1 MSIIKE
7 IRRIHDVLYTLAN
20 KGEEEIIPIM
30 LCILH
35 KYRKNLVD
43 FNNNEAKA
51 MEKAVYE
58 LRHGGKNELDSTLE
72 EIQGEQTNISPLLQ
86 DTLKRAKAN
95 VIAISSTKYDAIME
109 NISENKVLL
118 DGLKNDDF
126 IGMLYE
132 TMVSE
137 AFSGKNGQFFT
148 PKTIILAMREIMA
161 VTLKKKG
168 YKELKNLTVCD
179 PCCGSAR
186 FLVYWGS
193 LINEECSKQISS
205 TSIITETI
213 RDTYKRCLFGVD
225 VEEKIAGYACLN
237 MLLHGDGSTNIENAD
252 SLNHYG
258 ILVYW
263 PLIKK
268 FAQEFEEKW
277 NFNQQ
282 KYKINSDLEKKAKFI
297 EENKDI
303 ILNINICSDRI
314 DIANPIWKTFII
326 ILLNLFDLEK
336 EVGTGIATIEKIRS
350 LSEDKPI
357 FHIMKHI
364 WSNNNPDTSRGLD
377 VIITNPPFGRGK
389 NLKVKFK
396 NASGQFILPQYKIA
410 TVLWVF
416 NATKEQLVKVINRK
430 NLDITISNK
439 KVIDIAE
446 EVRNKL
452 GREWLYIDD
461 VEEVESTLSIVDSE
475 TGDNHKIYYGMDGKP
490 IVFKQSL
497 PKQILFIEQFLRMV
511 KKGGLVFTVL
521 DTGILSNSDDEF
533 VRKFIFKH
541 AKVHAIIEFPHN
553 AFKAAKTG
561 VKTAILLLEKTED
574 NIGNNNDYEIFGALP
589 TRLGYILNKQNTP
602 PIKENDLGMV
612 LCDYY
617 KYLNYNRLCE
627 ESNNSLE
634 VNEQNCIW
642 IREGY
647 CSYWKDKVE
656 KLRDEDYETLNDN
669 DTEEEEEN
677 YSEEENES
685 END

>member
-20 KGEEEIIPIM
+20 KGEEELVPIM

-35 KYRKNLVD
+35 KYRKNLVNGND
-43 FNNNEAKA
+43 ENEA
-51 MEKAVYE
+51 MEKAIYE

-86 DTLKRAKAN
+86 ETLQKAKAN
-95 VIAISSTKYDAIME
+95 VITISSTKYDAIME
-109 NISENKVLL
+109 NVSENKTLL
-118 DGLKNDDF
+118 DGLKSDDF

-161 VTLKKKG
+161 VTLMKKG
-168 YKELKNLTVCD
+168 NNEIKNLTVCD

-193 LINEECSKQISS
+193 LINEECSKQRASA
-205 TSIITETI
+205 SITRETI
-213 RDTYKRCLFGVD
+213 RDAYRRCLFGVD

-258 ILVYW
+258 FLVYW

-268 FAQEFEEKW
+268 FANEFEKKW
-277 NFNQQ
+277 DSNQQ
-282 KYKINSDLEKKAKFI
+282 KYKINSDIEKKAKYI

-303 ILNINICSDRI
+303 ILRVNTCDDKI
-314 DIANPIWKTFII
+314 DIADPTWITFIT
-326 ILLNLFDLEK
+326 ILSYLFDLEK
-336 EVGTGIATIEKIRS
+336 EVGTGIRTVEKIRS

-364 WSNNNPDTSRGLD
+364 WANNNPNISKGLD

-389 NLKVKFK
+389 NLKVNFK
-396 NASGQFILPQYKIA
+396 NASGKLILPQYKIA
-410 TVLWVF
+410 TSLWVY
-416 NATKEQLVKVINRK
+416 NATKEQLVKAINK
-430 NLDITISNK
+430 KKLDIKTNNKIVSN
-439 KVIDIAE
+439 IAE
-446 EVRNKL
+446 EVCNAL

-461 VEEVESTLSIVDSE
+461 IEDVNSTLSIIDSE
-475 TGDNHKIYYGMDGKP
+475 TGDEHKIYYGEDGNP

-497 PKQILFIEQFLRMV
+497 PKQILFIEQFLRMI

-521 DTGILSNSDDEF
+521 DTGILSNSEDEF
-533 VRKFIFKH
+533 VRKFIFRY

-561 VKTAILLLEKTED
+561 VKTAILLLEKKSD
-574 NIGNNNDYEIFGALP
+574 NIDNDNDYEIFGALP

-617 KYLNYNRLCE
+617 KYLGYNRLCE
-627 ESNNSLE
+627 KCKDSDD
-634 VNEQNCIW
+634 VNENNCMW
-642 IREGY
+642 VKEGY
-647 CSYWKDKVE
+647 CSYWKEYIE
-656 KLRDEDYETLNDN
+656 KMKDEDYEVLDDS
-669 DTEEEEEN
+669 DTEED
-677 YSEEENES
+677 YLEEENEN
-685 END
+685 EDN